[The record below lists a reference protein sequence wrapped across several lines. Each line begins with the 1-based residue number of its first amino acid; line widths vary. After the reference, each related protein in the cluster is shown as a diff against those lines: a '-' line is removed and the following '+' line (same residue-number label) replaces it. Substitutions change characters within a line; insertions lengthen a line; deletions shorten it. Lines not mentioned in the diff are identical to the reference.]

1 MWCLRAGAR
10 RAAPSMVQ
18 AAAVSGVP
26 SAHVHTLAVAATSSA
41 VQFSALL
48 VQRELRRLTGHTM
61 PYTLYWECDL
71 IYETS
76 YTLIGGLAGVHPPPH
91 CASLV

>member
-1 MWCLRAGAR
+1 MWCLRAGAG
-10 RAAPSMVQ
+10 RAAPSVVQ

-76 YTLIGGLAGVHPPPH
+76 
-91 CASLV
+91 S